1 MTGWL
6 IASLSSVLSFPK
18 TVALLASTAYNHGGC
33 LSDSV
38 LRLICA
44 QEVLKTGLKTC
55 LRQRVEQ
62 QVGKETIKFN

>member
-44 QEVLKTGLKTC
+44 QEVLKTC